1 MLPFFSQ
8 LMMFL
13 AYTSNGEACHFD
25 FQLGICIEKKRQQDQ
40 ENQDGVGNKEHD
52 SARVEVI

>member
-1 MLPFFSQ
+1 
-8 LMMFL
+8 MFL